1 MRDVQYESFAHE
13 FLAHSVDAPYN
24 AHYDRPA
31 MFELIGDVRGK
42 DVLDA
47 GCGPGL
53 YASRLVEA
61 GAAVVGIDASP
72 SMVTLASERVP
83 GAEFRVHD
91 LDEPLDF
98 LPDESADVV
107 VCALVLHYVDD
118 PAALMH
124 EFYRVLRPGGIAVI
138 SNQHPTNDW
147 TRLGG
152 SYFTVED
159 VTEKWPKGGSPVHSS
174 YYPGI

>member
-1 MRDVQYESFAHE
+1 MS
-13 FLAHSVDAPYN
+13 
-24 AHYDRPA
+24 
-31 MFELIGDVRGK
+31 
-42 DVLDA
+42 
-47 GCGPGL
+47 
-53 YASRLVEA
+53 
-61 GAAVVGIDASP
+61 
-72 SMVTLASERVP
+72 
-83 GAEFRVHD
+83 
-91 LDEPLDF
+91 
-98 LPDESADVV
+98 DESADVV

-174 YYPGI
+174 YYPSI